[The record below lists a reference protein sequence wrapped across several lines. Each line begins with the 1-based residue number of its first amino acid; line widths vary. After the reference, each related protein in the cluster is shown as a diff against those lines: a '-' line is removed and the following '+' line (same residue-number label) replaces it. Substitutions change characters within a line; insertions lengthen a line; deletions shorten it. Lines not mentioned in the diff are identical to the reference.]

1 MENRKTIL
9 DELTT
14 TDPMDKK
21 FTDEQ
26 MGTLGTAVNALIL
39 KQHEIIQAEE
49 ALKDLKRHERILNQ
63 DTIPMLMENLGF
75 ESITVDGKKV
85 SVKDSVQISIPAAQK
100 PGAFVWMDKNGH
112 GDLIKIA
119 LTAKFARG
127 ESQLAGEA
135 FDALLDIGAS
145 PNQTEAVHPGTLKAW
160 AREELSQGHSLP
172 QEFFKIHV
180 VKLTTV
186 K

>member
-1 MENRKTIL
+1 MKTIL

-14 TDPMDKK
+14 PAPGAKQ
-21 FTDEQ
+21 FTDAQ
-26 MGTLGTAVNALIL
+26 MGTLGVAVNNLLVQQQLIL
-39 KQHEIIQAEE
+39 DAEE
-49 ALKDLKRHERILNQ
+49 ALKNLKRVEREINQ
-63 DTIPMLMENLGF
+63 NEIPQLMENLGF
-75 ESITVDGKKV
+75 DAIIVDGKKV
-85 SVKDSVQISIPAAQK
+85 SVKDSVQVSIPADQK
-100 PGAFVWMDKNGH
+100 PQTFKWMDKNGH

-119 LTAKFARG
+119 LTAKFGRG

-135 FDALLDIGAS
+135 YNMLLDIGAS

-172 QEFFKIHV
+172 AEFFKVHV